1 MSLVI
6 CSNQTS
12 DAISETQSS
21 IYKPWSFRNALS
33 STYKVPKN
41 AQVALQSCKYNLDGT
56 IDLSNDGQVY
66 YQFTGETI
74 LDGANVSTTT
84 ASPIRT
90 EIYADNGIEEVTI
103 EQMAERI
110 KESMNK
116 RVFHPMFR
124 DLCDCNVKRD
134 ITTSEFKG
142 YDMIYNCSDTL
153 TPVVPADSKAID
165 GLYAEYRIDPPL
177 WTYLSGDFS
186 TTSFLDGVIQ
196 SVLLLDKPQSTYNAS
211 MQFDITGIDTTANP
225 WGVGASRYVD
235 LPDSAA
241 AHMTPEYFETDTLWD
256 PGDFNEEQNFMCDF
270 FVYQDP
276 ATGELRLAHAVADSS
291 EPENVGKIMMREIDY
306 TQNSNS
312 HFNEKYDM
320 ATNTTAYTSV
330 SIEFQNQKVSV
341 YLHKTGAKHPVIEY
355 LAGEANKDY
364 NFKPI
369 NQSCWDLF
377 PFMWLST
384 VEGSFTNTITFLG
397 MDTCDWIIDYEP
409 NAQYS
414 QSQRGSWYNLLEHEG
429 ITEDSRELEIRPWND
444 YAVSP
449 AIAQKG
455 VVSSPNA
462 FLDISNILIVFPSD
476 VYSPSY
482 GANAQDVLGYENE
495 EIVIFPDASPNF
507 QKLSS
512 SNSVPTLLSSKTMF
526 LRLENFTQQSVN
538 AFQGNRSSI
547 ISHLP
552 RFDGQVQTGR
562 IYHEPKNLI
571 FLDLLNTEEL
581 NLNSFDISFCYSNEQ
596 FVQALTGQSVVV
608 LYFREKPKERVDTL
622 N

>member
-56 IDLSNDGQVY
+56 IDLSNDGQLY

-153 TPVVPADSKAID
+153 TPVVPADSKAFD
-165 GLYAEYRIDPPL
+165 SLYADYRLDPPP
-177 WTYLSGDFS
+177 WTYSSGAFS
-186 TTSFLDGVIQ
+186 TTSFLDGVVQ
-196 SVLLLDKPQSTYNAS
+196 SVLLVDKPQSTYNAS
-211 MQFDITGIDTTANP
+211 MEFDITGIDTTANP
-225 WGVGASRYVD
+225 WGVGASRFLNMPND
-235 LPDSAA
+235 KAQMNPD
-241 AHMTPEYFETDTLWD
+241 YFVTDTLWNV
-256 PGDFNEEQNFMCDF
+256 GDFNEDQDFMCDF

-276 ATGELRLAHAVADSS
+276 VTGELRLAHAVADSS

-341 YLHKTGAKHPVIEY
+341 YLIKTGGVKHPVIEY

-384 VEGSFTNTITFLG
+384 VEGSFTNTITILG
-397 MDTCDWIIDYEP
+397 MDTCDWLVNY
-409 NAQYS
+409 NALDS
-414 QSQRGSWYNLLEHEG
+414 GRGSWYNELEDHG

-462 FLDISNILIVFPSD
+462 FLDISNILIVSPSD

-482 GANAQDVLGYENE
+482 GANAQDVLGYDNE
-495 EIVIFPDASPNF
+495 EIVIFPIASPNF

-512 SNSVPTLLSSKTMF
+512 SNSVPTLLASKTMF

-547 ISHLP
+547 IAHLP

-596 FVQALTGQSVVV
+596 FVQSLTGQSVVV
-608 LYFREKPKERVDTL
+608 LYFREKPKEGVDTL